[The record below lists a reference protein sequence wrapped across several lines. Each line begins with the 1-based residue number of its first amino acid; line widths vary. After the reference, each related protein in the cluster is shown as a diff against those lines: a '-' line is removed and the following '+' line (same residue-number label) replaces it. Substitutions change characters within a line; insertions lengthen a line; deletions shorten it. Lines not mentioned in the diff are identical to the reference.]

1 MRRCDA
7 EYLIILI
14 GYTTLLVNYLEER
27 RSKFCLNLFFS
38 VQGNLDPCC
47 LYGSDEAIEAAVAEM
62 VKEFGPG
69 GRWIANLGHGIYPD
83 MRPEAV
89 QAFVEAVHKHSKT
102 L

>member
-1 MRRCDA
+1 MNA
-7 EYLIILI
+7 EVRGRI
-14 GYTTLLVNYLEER
+14 TLLVRYYQEELL
-27 RSKFCLNLFFS
+27 SKFCSNSFFS

-62 VKEFGPG
+62 AKVFGSG

-89 QAFVEAVHKHSKT
+89 HAFVEAVHKHSKT

>member
-1 MRRCDA
+1 
-7 EYLIILI
+7 
-14 GYTTLLVNYLEER
+14 
-27 RSKFCLNLFFS
+27 
-38 VQGNLDPCC
+38 VQGNLDPCS
-47 LYGSDEAIEAAVAEM
+47 LYGSDEAIEAAVMEM
-62 VKEFGPG
+62 VKEFGTG